1 MAPLVCGAKT
11 TACRRPRCVHDQI
24 FHPARRVGQERPDE
38 LRRGAPRG
46 HLIQAPAAIAPGP
59 HRAVGRHRHRQEPR
73 RPGPHHA
80 LRDALA
86 HLVQAV
92 AVRKDEGLAVAC
104 SGPAPAGRA
113 APAPAAAVNVSCTCP
128 RVAARRCTAPA
139 PGPGTSTAARAKAAV
154 GARTVSGW
162 GGPATSK
169 PAVVTSTRGPA
180 RLTALIPRR
189 TTPVPTRLSPQVVR
203 YTRVCCVTVRGSR
216 VLSTSRKVT
225 LLWSGATC
233 HRLRRDGQGR
243 DGGLLKGGPQ
253 RVLEGRR
260 VRQGPRRV
268 LARGG
273 GGLGLRQRRGR
284 GEQGLQPVAVFR
296 DHGLLVESQQVVDGL
311 AFDPGAG
318 RAGGRGLALVATRRA
333 ARQEQE

>member
-1 MAPLVCGAKT
+1 M
-11 TACRRPRCVHDQI
+11 
-24 FHPARRVGQERPDE
+24 
-38 LRRGAPRG
+38 
-46 HLIQAPAAIAPGP
+46 
-59 HRAVGRHRHRQEPR
+59 
-73 RPGPHHA
+73 
-80 LRDALA
+80 
-86 HLVQAV
+86 
-92 AVRKDEGLAVAC
+92 
-104 SGPAPAGRA
+104 
-113 APAPAAAVNVSCTCP
+113 NVSCTWP

-169 PAVVTSTRGPA
+169 PAVMTSTSGPCAADRTDPHAHHA
-180 RLTALIPRR
+180 RAHAAEPPGGAIHP
-189 TTPVPTRLSPQVVR
+189 
-203 YTRVCCVTVRGSR
+203 R
-216 VLSTSRKVT
+216 VLCHRPRVQGTFDLQEGDAALVGGN
-225 LLWSGATC
+225 L

-253 RVLEGRR
+253 RVPQGRR

-273 GGLGLRQRRGR
+273 GGLGLRQCRRR

-318 RAGGRGLALVATRRA
+318 RAGGRGLALVAARRA
-333 ARQEQE
+333 ARQAAGAAPDPEQPGRVRYDVLDS